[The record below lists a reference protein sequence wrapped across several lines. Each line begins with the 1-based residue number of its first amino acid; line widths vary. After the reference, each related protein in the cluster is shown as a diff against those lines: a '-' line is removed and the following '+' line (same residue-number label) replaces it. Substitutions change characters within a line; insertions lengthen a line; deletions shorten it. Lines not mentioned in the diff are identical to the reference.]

1 MTCSGRYAE
10 AADYEALLCAG
21 IDLTDAVQ
29 LAQVEAYLDLAASDI
44 HMHLSAVGACD
55 CTISD
60 YGLVYLS
67 KLNILDAAVIQ
78 QCPCGAIDKDQKQ
91 MWLEWLDRQFTLIRS
106 GEIELCDGHTGS
118 EYPAFG
124 AAERGLT
131 PWSEAEI
138 ILHREQR
145 EGI

>member
-1 MTCSGRYAE
+1 MACTERYATAE
-10 AADYEALLCAG
+10 EYNDLTCAG
-21 IDLTDAVQ
+21 IDLTDADQV
-29 LAQVEAYLDLAASDI
+29 AQVEAYLDLAASDI

-55 CTISD
+55 CDISAH
-60 YGLVYLS
+60 GLVYLK

-78 QCPCGAIDKDQKQ
+78 QCPCGAIDKDQKA
-91 MWLEWLDRQFTLIRS
+91 MWLEWLDTQFTLIRS

-131 PWSEAEI
+131 PWSDAEI
-138 ILHREQR
+138 ILHRVQR
-145 EGI
+145 EGS